1 MTTETMDRDDLDVIE
16 AILSWGGDILAMRH
30 LPMGSAVS
38 IGEHAYCTFF
48 APAEQIGTDLALV
61 LPEGST
67 LAPEQ
72 PLEADFGPFRVALRA
87 VPAGRPT
94 PLGALARWKDSA
106 LGGVGTSFAMHAL
119 IFGSLALFLPA
130 LTADDDVFIARDRI
144 ETMQKYLAGAAERE
158 RDNVDD
164 ESAARE
170 GARESAPSGKQA
182 PNEAGLMGR
191 ETAPKTNAHWSAK
204 GDATPQDASL
214 ARERDL
220 TLAREFGLVGM
231 LGSSPLSDPNAP
243 ITPWG
248 TVPNGADA
256 ESHLGAMWGS
266 DPGENFGIGGLSLS
280 GVGEG
285 GGCPPGMPNCGQIG
299 LANIG
304 ESLGHGFHDGRGSC
318 IGPNCGPGNNGMG
331 YSHGRMPGGHPP
343 RAPNPRP
350 CEDKGCGFEAM
361 GRIPPEVIQRIVRQ
375 NAGRYRACY
384 ELGLRN
390 NPSLNGHVRVKF
402 VIDRGGAVSMAQ
414 DSGSDLPDEN
424 VRSCVVKSF
433 YSLAFPTPEGGTVR
447 VVYPIMFNPTE

>member
-16 AILSWGGDILAMRH
+16 AILSWGGDVLEMRH

-48 APAEQIGTDLALV
+48 APASQLGTDLALV
-61 LPEGST
+61 LPGGSA
-67 LAPEQ
+67 LAE
-72 PLEADFGPFRVALRA
+72 PLDADFGPFHVALRA
-87 VPAGRPT
+87 VPAGRRT
-94 PLGALARWKDSA
+94 PLAALASLRDSA
-106 LGGVGTSFAMHAL
+106 LGGVGTSFLMHGVILGA
-119 IFGSLALFLPA
+119 LALFLPS

-158 RDNVDD
+158 RDNMED
-164 ESAARE
+164 ETAARDS
-170 GARESAPSGKQA
+170 ARESEPAGKPAPGE
-182 PNEAGLMGR
+182 PGLMGR
-191 ETAPKTNAHWSAK
+191 ETAPKTDAHWSAR
-204 GDATPQDASL
+204 GDATPQDATL

-220 TLAREFGLVGM
+220 TLAREFGL
-231 LGSSPLSDPNAP
+231 LGLLATSSLSDPDAP

-248 TVPNGADA
+248 SLPNGADA

-266 DPGENFGIGGLSLS
+266 NPGENFGIGGLSLS
-280 GVGEG
+280 SVGEG
-285 GGCPPGMPNCGQIG
+285 GGCPPGAPNCGQIG
-299 LANIG
+299 LTNIG
-304 ESLGHGFHDGRGSC
+304 DLGRGLRDGRGPC
-318 IGPNCGPGNNGMG
+318 IGPNCGMGNG
-331 YSHGRMPGGHPP
+331 HGPLGGGHPVG
-343 RAPNPRP
+343 APNPRP
-350 CEDKGCGFEAM
+350 CGDKACGFEAT

-433 YSLAFPTPEGGTVR
+433 YALAFPSPEGGTVR